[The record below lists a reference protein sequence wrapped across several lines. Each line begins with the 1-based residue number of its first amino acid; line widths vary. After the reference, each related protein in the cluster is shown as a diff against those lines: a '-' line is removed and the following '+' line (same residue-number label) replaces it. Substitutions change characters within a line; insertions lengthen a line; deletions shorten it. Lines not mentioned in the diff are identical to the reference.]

1 MLQHLIRL
9 SIMAAGTTLRP
20 PPAAGRFAG
29 EDDDEDAGDSIPDRL
44 EGPRWAR
51 IIVRRLML
59 EMTFV
64 LAFTSPSSFSAARLV
79 LHQPRAILPFVP
91 LRRAACN
98 SSSGGRVATAARRRR
113 DALHH
118 LIPAHRHPDLKS
130 CYVAR
135 GRLFDR

>member
-1 MLQHLIRL
+1 MSPWFAFGFGLLLEEALVLQHLIRL

-91 LRRAACN
+91 LRR
-98 SSSGGRVATAARRRR
+98 R

-135 GRLFDR
+135 GRLADR

>member
-9 SIMAAGTTLRP
+9 SIMAVGTTLRP

-64 LAFTSPSSFSAARLV
+64 LAFTSPSSFSASPASPSPTSCYFALCASPTGGLQQQLRGYDAEMLSTT
-79 LHQPRAILPFVP
+79 LFLLIGIPIL
-91 LRRAACN
+91 RAAM
-98 SSSGGRVATAARRRR
+98 SRVV
-113 DALHH
+113 DC
-118 LIPAHRHPDLKS
+118 LI
-130 CYVAR
+130 
-135 GRLFDR
+135 DR

>member
-98 SSSGGRVATAARRRR
+98 SSSGRR

-135 GRLFDR
+135 GRLADR

>member
-98 SSSGGRVATAARRRR
+98 SSSGGAEMPRCS
-113 DALHH
+113 
-118 LIPAHRHPDLKS
+118 PPPYS
-130 CYVAR
+130 CSSASR
-135 GRLFDR
+135 S

>member
-51 IIVRRLML
+51 IDRPPADARDDLCPRLHVAVV
-59 EMTFV
+59 FQCSP
-64 LAFTSPSSFSAARLV
+64 ASPSPTSCYFALCASPTGGLQQQLRGCSPPPYSL
-79 LHQPRAILPFVP
+79 LIGIPIL
-91 LRRAACN
+91 RAAM
-98 SSSGGRVATAARRRR
+98 SRVV
-113 DALHH
+113 DW
-118 LIPAHRHPDLKS
+118 LI
-130 CYVAR
+130 
-135 GRLFDR
+135 DR

>member
-64 LAFTSPSSFSAARLV
+64 LAFTSPSSFSASPASPSPTSCYFALCASPTGGLQQQLRGCSPPPYSL
-79 LHQPRAILPFVP
+79 LIGIPIL
-91 LRRAACN
+91 RAAM
-98 SSSGGRVATAARRRR
+98 SRVV
-113 DALHH
+113 DC
-118 LIPAHRHPDLKS
+118 LI
-130 CYVAR
+130 
-135 GRLFDR
+135 DR

>member
-51 IIVRRLML
+51 IDRPPADARDDLCPRLHVAVV
-59 EMTFV
+59 FQCSP
-64 LAFTSPSSFSAARLV
+64 ASPSPTSCYFALCASPTGGLQQQLRGCRDAEMLSTT
-79 LHQPRAILPFVP
+79 LFLLIGIPIL
-91 LRRAACN
+91 RAAM
-98 SSSGGRVATAARRRR
+98 SRVV
-113 DALHH
+113 DW
-118 LIPAHRHPDLKS
+118 LI
-130 CYVAR
+130 
-135 GRLFDR
+135 DR